1 MLPVLRQDLSQSAED
16 LTTREINQGSWQNAG
31 VDIGIMH
38 DIIRPM
44 ASIFQ
49 LHIPN
54 NIWLPNDAPVRP
66 TVGIRLGQHGYAI
79 DGSIIVGSL
88 MSNSQEVDSTVD
100 NLIAEL
106 ERIRVKAKQE
116 LDKP

>member
-1 MLPVLRQDLSQSAED
+1 
-16 LTTREINQGSWQNAG
+16 
-31 VDIGIMH
+31 
-38 DIIRPM
+38 M
-44 ASIFQ
+44 ASVFR

-54 NIWLPNDAPVRP
+54 NIWLPNDPSDVP

-88 MSNSQEVDSTVD
+88 MSSAHEVDATVD

-106 ERIRVKAKQE
+106 ECIRMKAKQE
-116 LDKP
+116 LGRS